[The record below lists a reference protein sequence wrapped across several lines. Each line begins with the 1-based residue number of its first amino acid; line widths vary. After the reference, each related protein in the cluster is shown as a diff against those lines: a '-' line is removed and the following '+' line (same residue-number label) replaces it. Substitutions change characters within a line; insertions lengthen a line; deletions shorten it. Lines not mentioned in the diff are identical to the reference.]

1 MKCKEKHLYYVLF
14 CKHHSFGA
22 DHGGSARDERIKD
35 GLSRKVCGFCFPM
48 RYLLNFK
55 CFKICVEEVPGNFIE
70 RVVSL
75 DLYFTKMKCEPF
87 FFRSKKTKMIEI
99 DLDNANKEHWPVNTD
114 YKYMV

>member
-35 GLSRKVCGFCFPM
+35 G
-48 RYLLNFK
+48 LLNFK

-99 DLDNANKEHWPVNTD
+99 DLDNANKEHCPVNTD